1 MILSQFYTA
10 ILERLTAKEVPMEYF
25 DLWFDQISRNA
36 DEDDSLFF
44 NYPAIFIE
52 MQPIQ
57 WESLG
62 RKKKHGELR
71 FNLIVA
77 SEVPH
82 ETANIESVE
91 ERSLG
96 LEHLTLLDN
105 VFAALEGFNKTF
117 PEGSGIGTISKTGNS
132 FDHQSGGGL
141 ILAHGIPFKCML
153 TDVAATVPY
162 IKRNPAFCNTPEIN
176 TGENI

>member
-10 ILERLTAKEVPMEYF
+10 ILERLQDKEVPMEYF
-25 DLWFDQISRNA
+25 DLWFDQISRND
-36 DEDDSLFF
+36 DEEDALFF

-52 MQPIQ
+52 MQPIV

-62 RKKKHGELR
+62 RKKKLGELR

-82 ETANIESVE
+82 ETANIETVQ
-91 ERSLG
+91 ERSLA

-105 VFAALEGFNKTF
+105 VFAVLEGYNKSF

-132 FDHQSGGGL
+132 FDHESGGGL
-141 ILAHGIPFKCML
+141 ILAHAIPFKCML
-153 TDVAATVPY
+153 TDVAAMVTY
-162 IKRNPAFCNTPEIN
+162 IKKSPEFENTTEIG
-176 TGENI
+176 TGE